1 MRAAGTTARRRAR
14 APATARRLLLPLLLP
29 AAALLLARADADNA
43 GPGPGPGGAGGW
55 RGSRQQ
61 QDYRAMLRHVP
72 EGSGAAD
79 YRVHLA
85 PAPPVEAADGPA
97 VPPAAAAFPPLPVAV
112 EDDPDV
118 LARLGQGMLAVTA
131 MAGPPADLPPA
142 VRAFAELGEAL
153 AEPDCAFPYFAR
165 FSGFCVRRRSVNG
178 QAFYYYVPEPP
189 RGVRAADGR
198 SHIKGHAILLH
209 GAGVGR
215 AEDWCVG
222 GGGPGRGRGD

>member
-1 MRAAGTTARRRAR
+1 MRAA
-14 APATARRLLLPLLLP
+14 ARRLLVPLLLP
-29 AAALLLARADADNA
+29 AALLLLARADDA
-43 GPGPGPGGAGGW
+43 GPPGPAGW

-61 QDYRAMLRHVP
+61 DQYRAMLRHVP

-79 YRVHLA
+79 YRAHLG
-85 PAPPVEAADGPA
+85 PAPPVEAADGP
-97 VPPAAAAFPPLPVAV
+97 AAFPPLPVAV

-165 FSGFCVRRRSVNG
+165 FSGFCVRRRAVNG
-178 QAFYYYVPEPP
+178 QAFYYHVP
-189 RGVRAADGR
+189 AARSDGR
-198 SHIKGHAILLH
+198 GRIKGHAILLH
-209 GAGVGR
+209 GR
-215 AEDWCVG
+215 
-222 GGGPGRGRGD
+222 